1 MDRRVIPPKRVT
13 SPTLGPPPLCKQAL
27 SWLCRILAGVPGG
40 RQQTM
45 LLLQVDKRLELT
57 SLFVIQHPPAILCKL
72 RRSYATVF
80 FKHNFHEKG
89 KEASIKTRSTPASYS
104 LKGQHTKHNCKM
116 VNSPS
121 QICRRPA
128 SLPRRRFQ
136 GNLISSYHFP
146 ENSRVGGFLLDISR
160 KRESRVIPFSKSVG
174 STFGMDP

>member
-27 SWLCRILAGVPGG
+27 SWLCCILAGVSGR

-45 LLLQVDKRLELT
+45 LLLLVDKRLELT

-89 KEASIKTRSTPASYS
+89 KEASIKTRSTPASCS
-104 LKGQHTKHNCKM
+104 LKGQDTKHNCKM
-116 VNSPS
+116 VNSTSFKYADVP
-121 QICRRPA
+121 PA
-128 SLPRRRFQ
+128 SHAGVFRGILFPCTTPLKTPAWEAFLQ
-136 GNLISSYHFP
+136 IFP
-146 ENSRVGGFLLDISR
+146 ENGRV
-160 KRESRVIPFSKSVG
+160 E
-174 STFGMDP
+174 